1 MIGCRPKPKWIAS
14 CSEDNRADPLHPE
27 TDGIP
32 LKTAQIYQE
41 ARKRAVK
48 GVRYKCARFMGSET
62 AHVTITFI

>member
-14 CSEDNRADPLHPE
+14 CSEDNRADPLHLE

-32 LKTAQIYQE
+32 PKIAQTCQE

-48 GVRYKCARFMGSET
+48 GVRAVASGWGR
-62 AHVTITFI
+62 AII